1 MNRWLLPIGVLVG
14 VVVLLLVI
22 GDGGDE
28 DHGAPLS
35 AEGTGPAGAKAMVLL
50 LEELGADVEVDV
62 EVPDGSV
69 GAAVLL
75 RDRLD
80 DGRRQALVDWVAGG
94 GTLVVADP
102 QSPLTPVLAEE
113 VGVLGLSDVDLAA
126 DECDLDALAEV
137 RTLRPGGGATYE
149 VTEGDESCFGD
160 GSSAFVVS
168 RAHERGRL
176 VALGSAG
183 PFTNEL
189 LDEADNAVLVEAL
202 LAPEPATARVAFL
215 DQESFAADQ
224 VPGEGDEDLID
235 LVPDRVLLALLQLAV
250 AFLVYVAFRARRA
263 GRPVAEPLPT
273 TIAGSELVSA
283 VGELR
288 QQEQA
293 PERSAAVLRDDL
305 HRTLARRLGIPPG
318 APVEDVVAVAERA
331 GADADRLR
339 RVLAGPP
346 VTDGEQLTELAR
358 DIDLTRQEVLHEQH

>member
-1 MNRWLLPIGVLVG
+1 VSRWWLPIGVLAG

-22 GDGGDE
+22 GDGDDN

-50 LEELGADVEVDV
+50 LDELGASVDVDV
-62 EVPDGSV
+62 EVPTSATDT
-69 GAAVLL
+69 AVLL

-80 DGRRQALVDWVAGG
+80 DTRRQALLDWVADG

-102 QSPLTPVLAEE
+102 SSPLTPSLAEPI
-113 VGVLGLSDVDLAA
+113 GVLGLSDIELHA
-126 DECDLDALAEV
+126 DECDLADLVDVES
-137 RTLRPGGGATYE
+137 LRPGGGTTYQ
-149 VTEGDESCFGD
+149 VGAGDGSCFGD
-160 GSSAFVVS
+160 GESAYVVTRS
-168 RAHERGRL
+168 HAAGLL
-176 VALGSAG
+176 VGVGSAG

-189 LDEADNAVLVEAL
+189 LDDVDNAVLVAQL
-202 LAPEPATARVAFL
+202 LAPQPEGTRVAFL
-215 DQESFAADQ
+215 DQLAVPENA
-224 VPGEGDEDLID
+224 PGEGDDTLAELI
-235 LVPDRVLLALLQLAV
+235 PDRILVALLQLAL

-263 GRPVAEPLPT
+263 GHPVTEPLPT
-273 TIAGSELVSA
+273 TIAGSELVAA

-293 PERSAAVLRDDL
+293 PERSAAILRDDL
-305 HRTLARRLGIPPG
+305 HRTLARRLGIPPD
-318 APVEDVVAVAERA
+318 APLDDVVAVAERA

-358 DIDLTRQEVLHEQH
+358 DIDLTRQEVLHEQQ